1 MFKTQSAANL
11 RHSQDLS
18 KLKFQNS
25 LKYFSR
31 NDILNKQDQP
41 AQLTEPEK

>member
-1 MFKTQSAANL
+1 MFKTESAVNL
-11 RHSQDLS
+11 HHNQDLS

-31 NDILNKQDQP
+31 NEILKKQDLQP
-41 AQLTEPEK
+41 QLSD